1 MRSVTGSLPSP
12 AHVQQL
18 RFTAPALCFAD
29 PSFRVGVVIDI
40 KLDIRPRKTSGVLMS
55 VHGRRD
61 FLLLQMVNGVLKFSV
76 DNGKGAISAQYTP
89 PHEYYFCDGQWHT
102 IQGTSRNWVFRILSY
117 LTLTYWGIVSSSYC
131 STVRSFL
138 PPAFLICCSIMIGH

>member
-1 MRSVTGSLPSP
+1 M
-12 AHVQQL
+12 QQL
-18 RFTAPALCFAD
+18 RFTPSALPFAD

-89 PHEYYFCDGQWHT
+89 PHEHYFCDGHWHT
-102 IQGTSRNWVFRILSY
+102 IQGTSRNWVLRSLSY
-117 LTLTYWGIVSSSYC
+117 LTLTYSGIVTSSYC
-131 STVRSFL
+131 SIVRNFL
-138 PPAFLICCSIMIGH
+138 PPAF

>member
-1 MRSVTGSLPSP
+1 MRSVIGSLPSP
-12 AHVQQL
+12 AHMQEL
-18 RFTAPALCFAD
+18 RFTASALSFAD

-40 KLDIRPRKTSGVLMS
+40 KLDIRPRRASGVLMS

-89 PHEYYFCDGQWHT
+89 PHEYYFCDGHWHT
-102 IQGTSRNWVFRILSY
+102 IQGTSHNWVLRGLSY
-117 LTLTYWGIVSSSYC
+117 LTLTYSGIITSS
-131 STVRSFL
+131 
-138 PPAFLICCSIMIGH
+138 

>member
-1 MRSVTGSLPSP
+1 MHILTFLMFLFP
-12 AHVQQL
+12 
-18 RFTAPALCFAD
+18 D

-40 KLDIRPRKTSGVLMS
+40 KLDIRPRKTSGVLLS

-89 PHEYYFCDGQWHT
+89 PHEHYFCDGNWHT
-102 IQGTSRNWVFRILSY
+102 IQGMKTCIYKMTPSLPNK
-117 LTLTYWGIVSSSYC
+117 C
-131 STVRSFL
+131 STLIYILDYFSHFL
-138 PPAFLICCSIMIGH
+138 PYLA